1 MNVRNRKSEG
11 VVLITVVLLI
21 ALATTVATFL
31 LGDSAMRVRQ
41 SENMARRAEAALI
54 ARAGIDLARDW
65 LRSEAATA
73 DRAVG
78 DWRYTLPPMPAGNA
92 LVSGELRDEQGL
104 LNLNNVVINGAPGPE
119 LAALT
124 RLFELLELDPRP
136 VAALRDWIDA
146 DEDASPG
153 GAESQTYLALEPS
166 YRSAN
171 RPLDSMENLYRI
183 AGFNDKII
191 AILTPYVAVLPPATR
206 LNLNTA
212 PAHVLAA
219 RFALPLD
226 EATAVAA
233 SRRTK
238 RIENLA
244 DFVARVSPAY
254 KNQIGD
260 AASLTFNSEYFV
272 ATAKAEAGTA
282 TVSYR
287 ALLQRRGSGDARIKW
302 VRLSQP

>member
-65 LRSEAATA
+65 LHNESATA
-73 DRAVG
+73 DGAVG
-78 DWRYTLPPMPAGNA
+78 NWRYSIPPMPAGNA

-104 LNLNNVVINGAPGPE
+104 LNLNNVVINGVPGPE

-146 DEDASPG
+146 DEDASPD
-153 GAESQTYLALEPS
+153 GAESQIYLALEPP

-171 RPLDSMENLYRI
+171 RPLDAMENLYRI
-183 AGFNDKII
+183 AGFDDKII
-191 AILTPYVAVLPPATR
+191 ATITPYVAVLPPGTK

-226 EATAVAA
+226 EANVIAE
-233 SRRTK
+233 SRRAK

-260 AASLTFNSEYFV
+260 GATLTFNSEYFI
-272 ATAKAEAGTA
+272 AIAKAEAGAA

-287 ALLQRRGSGDARIKW
+287 ALLQRRGSGDARINW
-302 VRLSQP
+302 VRLGQP

>member
-1 MNVRNRKSEG
+1 MNDLNRRSDG

-31 LGDSAMRVRQ
+31 LGDSALRVRQ
-41 SENMARRAEAALI
+41 SENMARRAETGLI

-65 LRSEAATA
+65 LRTESATA

-78 DWRYTLPPMPAGNA
+78 AWRYALPPMPAGNGF
-92 LVSGELRDEQGL
+92 VSGELHDAQGL
-104 LNLNNVVINGAPGPE
+104 LNLNNILINGAPGPE

-153 GAESQTYLALEPS
+153 GGESQVYLALEPP

-171 RPLDSMENLYRI
+171 RPLDAMENLHRV
-183 AGFNDKII
+183 AGFDDRII
-191 AILTPYVAVLPPATR
+191 ATIRPYVVVLPPATK

-219 RFALPLD
+219 RFAIPLD
-226 EATAVAA
+226 EATSLAQ

-238 RIENLA
+238 RFENLA
-244 DFVARVSPAY
+244 DFVARVPPAY

-260 AASLTFNSEYFV
+260 AAMLTFNSEYFLAV
-272 ATAKAEAGTA
+272 AKAEAGAA

-287 ALLQRRGSGDARIKW
+287 ALLQRGRPGDARINW
-302 VRLSQP
+302 VRLGEQ

>member
-1 MNVRNRKSEG
+1 M
-11 VVLITVVLLI
+11 LITVVLLV

-31 LGDSAMRVRQ
+31 LGDSALHVRQ
-41 SENMARRAEAALI
+41 SENIARRAEAALI

-65 LRSEAATA
+65 LRTESATA

-78 DWRYTLPPMPAGNA
+78 EWRYALPPMPAGNA
-92 LVSGELRDEQGL
+92 LVSGELRDAQGL

-119 LAALT
+119 LAALA

-136 VAALRDWIDA
+136 VTALRDWLDA

-153 GAESQTYLALEPS
+153 GAESQAYLALEPP

-171 RPLDSMENLYRI
+171 RPLDSIKNLYRI
-183 AGFNDKII
+183 AGFDDRIVAAI
-191 AILTPYVAVLPPATR
+191 APYVAVLPPATK

-212 PAHVLAA
+212 PAQVLAA
-219 RFALPLD
+219 RFAIPLD
-226 EATAVAA
+226 EAASLAQ

-238 RIENLA
+238 RFENFA

-260 AASLTFNSEYFV
+260 AAMLTFNSEYFL
-272 ATAKAEAGTA
+272 ALAKAEAGAA

-287 ALLQRRGSGDARIKW
+287 ALLQRGSGDARINW
-302 VRLSQP
+302 VRLGDQ